1 VKRGYIILWRCIRDN
16 HFWQDKPFDRSRAW
30 IDLLMMANHTDGI
43 IRSRGISVPVSRG
56 QVGTSEV
63 VMADKWGWSRGK
75 VRRFLAEL
83 RKQGQIVQQNSNVN
97 SLITITNYDL
107 YQMVSTADDTANS
120 TADGQQTV
128 QQTDSKQY
136 PKKECKR
143 MERNEENENT
153 SSYKMTINDFSF
165 LYSDKFG
172 SNMPGGCRN
181 MASEL
186 CSQFSKDSIVQ
197 AFDTASVQGICTVAY
212 VKGVL
217 MGNGK
222 QKQDIEEFDPTK
234 DYPEGSFYY
243 DYKKSMEV

>member
-1 VKRGYIILWRCIRDN
+1 
-16 HFWQDKPFDRSRAW
+16 
-30 IDLLMMANHTDGI
+30 MMANHTDGI

-128 QQTDSKQY
+128 
-136 PKKECKR
+136 P
-143 MERNEENENT
+143 
-153 SSYKMTINDFSF
+153 
-165 LYSDKFG
+165 
-172 SNMPGGCRN
+172 
-181 MASEL
+181 
-186 CSQFSKDSIVQ
+186 
-197 AFDTASVQGICTVAY
+197 
-212 VKGVL
+212 
-217 MGNGK
+217 
-222 QKQDIEEFDPTK
+222 
-234 DYPEGSFYY
+234 
-243 DYKKSMEV
+243 